1 VPVYI
6 INIFFS
12 IIFLFNTNCF
22 AIVSSAPTTE
32 LPDVGT
38 KRARDDSSFTGSENM
53 APCPDTRKRLRTP
66 ASESLLATASAVSSS
81 SPGSNTRSLFKGFEP
96 EDMLE
101 EDLD

>member
-12 IIFLFNTNCF
+12 IIFLFITNCF

-53 APCPDTRKRLRTP
+53 APCSNTSRTP

-81 SPGSNTRSLFKGFEP
+81 TPGSNTRSLFTGFEL
-96 EDMLE
+96 EEMLE